1 MACILKFCELH
12 YDWAFTSE
20 SSFCSVVWLSW
31 CASYRLI
38 FWFRLFLKTPVT
50 CMWDIWW
57 PIGLTAKAS
66 LIFVIYLLFKQNFNI
81 ASFYMVLNMFN
92 TLGKKGIFF
101 SSYYTLEAV
110 LFYLQ
115 GKWVNTNFEHRK
127 GASWRIYTNNSLG
140 GAFIEY
146 SIQIPHFYFLLIEVT
161 FSLCWYVFLI
171 CCLFLLVSI
180 NLLIPQKSI
189 NLLILV
195 LEKEHDL
202 FIGAIK
208 NMILFCR
215 TFSTL

>member
-31 CASYRLI
+31 CTSYRLI

-92 TLGKKGIFF
+92 TLRKKGIFLVVTTHWKQCYF
-101 SSYYTLEAV
+101 TSKENELTQTLNIGKV
-110 LFYLQ
+110 LVDVF
-115 GKWVNTNFEHRK
+115 
-127 GASWRIYTNNSLG
+127 
-140 GAFIEY
+140 
-146 SIQIPHFYFLLIEVT
+146 IQIIH
-161 FSLCWYVFLI
+161 
-171 CCLFLLVSI
+171 
-180 NLLIPQKSI
+180 
-189 NLLILV
+189 
-195 LEKEHDL
+195 
-202 FIGAIK
+202 
-208 NMILFCR
+208 
-215 TFSTL
+215 